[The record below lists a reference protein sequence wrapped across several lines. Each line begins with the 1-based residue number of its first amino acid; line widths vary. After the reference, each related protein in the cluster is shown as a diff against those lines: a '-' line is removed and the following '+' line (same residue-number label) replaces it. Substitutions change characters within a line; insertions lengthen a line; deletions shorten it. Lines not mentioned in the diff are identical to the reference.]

1 MRRCLTEAKAESL
14 DAERMHALALT
25 VHIECLRP
33 ALRGELL
40 SLLLEGG
47 APPDARVLA
56 LALTYLP
63 NPTPDPNPDDPDP
76 NPDDPDPNPN
86 PDPDPNQVEQ
96 GRTALMLAAN
106 NGRADLCAHLLDAGA
121 RAASTDGAGLT
132 ALHSACVD
140 LSLVAEKVEEGI
152 VCDPAAVVAL
162 LLAHGAP
169 AVAETVDG
177 QTALSLCLEQA
188 QHVCARACAD
198 LLEAAATGTACAASS
213 HAPPAPAPPAD
224 APSWYNKRARAY
236 RDPATGDRVICSDE
250 YAQRKGLVALDNA
263 GA

>member
-1 MRRCLTEAKAESL
+1 MTLT
-14 DAERMHALALT
+14 
-25 VHIECLRP
+25 
-33 ALRGELL
+33 
-40 SLLLEGG
+40 
-47 APPDARVLA
+47 
-56 LALTYLP
+56 
-63 NPTPDPNPDDPDP
+63 PTPK
-76 NPDDPDPNPN
+76 

-106 NGRADLCAHLLDAGA
+106 NGRADLCTRLLDAGA

-162 LLAHGAP
+162 LLARGAP
-169 AVAETVDG
+169 AAAETVDG
-177 QTALSLCLEQA
+177 QTALALCLEQA

-198 LLEAAATGTACAASS
+198 LLEGAATGTACAASS

>member
-1 MRRCLTEAKAESL
+1 MCA
-14 DAERMHALALT
+14 H
-25 VHIECLRP
+25 H
-33 ALRGELL
+33 
-40 SLLLEGG
+40 
-47 APPDARVLA
+47 
-56 LALTYLP
+56 P
-63 NPTPDPNPDDPDP
+63 NSDPDP
-76 NPDDPDPNPN
+76 NPDPNPN

-162 LLAHGAP
+162 LLARGAP